1 MKKSGGESVE
11 LNYEAL
17 GERIN
22 RIRKEKGITQSVLAE
37 RVVIEPS
44 NTSHIER
51 AASKV
56 GLGTLVKIANALECT
71 LSDLLCDSILCERV
85 AFCLHQELPQRHQ
98 AGYPLICEV
107 FSLPPAAGAAQVNHA
122 LTELAKHG
130 NRGGINLWETDCLV
144 EQPHRKL
151 YVHNLIRVISAR
163 CFDFIGYCE
172 KGENEKSVINC
183 FVPQVR
189 DTASGKRIVF
199 SLVFQDIPPKDGLV
213 SLLFYFILLL
223 YALNTHKDNKT
234 EAKLITV

>member
-71 LSDLLCDSILCERV
+71 LSDLLCEASSVNGCPFV
-85 AFCLHQELPQRHQ
+85 FTKNCL
-98 AGYPLICEV
+98 
-107 FSLPPAAGAAQVNHA
+107 
-122 LTELAKHG
+122 
-130 NRGGINLWETDCLV
+130 
-144 EQPHRKL
+144 
-151 YVHNLIRVISAR
+151 
-163 CFDFIGYCE
+163 
-172 KGENEKSVINC
+172 SVIK
-183 FVPQVR
+183 P
-189 DTASGKRIVF
+189 
-199 SLVFQDIPPKDGLV
+199 DIL
-213 SLLFYFILLL
+213 
-223 YALNTHKDNKT
+223 
-234 EAKLITV
+234 

>member
-98 AGYPLICEV
+98 SGYPLICEV
-107 FSLPPAAGAAQVNHA
+107 FFFAPCGWGCAGQSCAHRACQTGEPRRHKPV
-122 LTELAKHG
+122 G
-130 NRGGINLWETDCLV
+130 NRL
-144 EQPHRKL
+144 PR
-151 YVHNLIRVISAR
+151 
-163 CFDFIGYCE
+163 
-172 KGENEKSVINC
+172 
-183 FVPQVR
+183 
-189 DTASGKRIVF
+189 
-199 SLVFQDIPPKDGLV
+199 
-213 SLLFYFILLL
+213 
-223 YALNTHKDNKT
+223 
-234 EAKLITV
+234 